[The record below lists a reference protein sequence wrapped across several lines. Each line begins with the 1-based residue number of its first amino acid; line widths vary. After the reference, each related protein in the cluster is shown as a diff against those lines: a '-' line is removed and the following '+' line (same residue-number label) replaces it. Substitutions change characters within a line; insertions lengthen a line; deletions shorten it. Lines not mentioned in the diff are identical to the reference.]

1 MEKQRNG
8 VWIKKK
14 SSVER
19 KTVPDYSK
27 AYRQGTANN
36 KKILLE
42 DDAWVCVCCINYLLS
57 KFGEITQ

>member
-14 SSVER
+14 KNSVER

-42 DDAWVCVCCINYLLS
+42 MMHGSVSVVLIIY
-57 KFGEITQ
+57 